1 LGSFFNRLGNSDLS
15 WEETTMSN
23 IGLDL
28 SMFEGKFDLS
38 AEVYKRKTDGLLL
51 NVPLPESVGYSSSPL
66 ANVGSM
72 QNTGFELALGYNHR
86 SANFNWSLTGTF
98 DMVRNKV
105 LSLATANANIN
116 AGSNGD
122 FGGFDIT
129 RTEAGQSIQSFFG
142 WQVAG
147 IFQSAAE
154 VAAANAL
161 GNDSAPYQNAN
172 TAPGDIRFKDIN
184 NDGKIDASDR
194 SFLGSYIPKFSYGLN
209 WGGTYKNFDFAI
221 YIQGVQGNMVY
232 NGVKVIGQ
240 GMLRLFN
247 STTDVLDAWTPQN
260 TDTDVPRA
268 VSGDP
273 NQNTR
278 TSDRFLEDGS
288 YLRVKNISIGY
299 TFSSEKL
306 KQISNNV
313 VNRVRVY
320 VSSQNLLTF
329 TKYTGFDPEVASRF
343 NGLLTNGIDYGQY
356 PQARTVLLG
365 VNLGFN

>member
-1 LGSFFNRLGNSDLS
+1 
-15 WEETTMSN
+15 MSN
-23 IGLDL
+23 IG
-28 SMFEGKFDLS
+28 FDLGLFNNRIEIS
-38 AEVYKRKTDGLLL
+38 AEYYRRKTDGLLL
-51 NVPLPESVGYSSSPL
+51 SVPLPESLGYSASPL

-72 QNTGFELALGYNHR
+72 QNTGVEVLAAYNHR
-86 SANFNWSLTGTF
+86 SADFNWNLTATF
-98 DMVRNKV
+98 DLVRNEV
-105 LSLATANANIN
+105 LSLATPNATINSGANA
-116 AGSNGD
+116 D

-129 RTEAGQSIQSFFG
+129 RTEAGQPIQSFYG
-142 WQVAG
+142 WVVEG
-147 IFQSAAE
+147 IFQSEAE
-154 VAAANAL
+154 VTQANNL
-161 GNDSAPYQNAN
+161 GNDNLPYQNAR
-172 TAPGDIRFKDIN
+172 TAPGDIRFKDLN
-184 NDGKIDASDR
+184 NDGKVDASDR
-194 SFLGSYIPKFSYGLN
+194 TYLGSYIPKFSYGLN

-221 YIQGVQGNMVY
+221 FLQGVQGNKIY

-247 STTDVLDAWTPQN
+247 ATTDVLDAWTPQN

-273 NQNTR
+273 NQNSR

-288 YLRVKNISIGY
+288 FLRIKNMSIGY
-299 TFSSEKL
+299 TFPSAKL

-329 TKYTGFDPEVASRF
+329 TKYSGYDPEVASRF
-343 NGLLTNGIDYGQY
+343 YNLLNNGIDYGQY
-356 PQARTVLLG
+356 PQARTVLFG